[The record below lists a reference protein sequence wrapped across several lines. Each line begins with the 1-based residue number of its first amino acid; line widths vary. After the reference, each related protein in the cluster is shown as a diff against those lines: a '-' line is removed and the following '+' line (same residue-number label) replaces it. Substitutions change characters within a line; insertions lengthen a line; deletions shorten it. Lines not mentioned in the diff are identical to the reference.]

1 MSEGVPYPKLTKL
14 LTVAELQDIREEIL
28 SLSEALKSVPREYDA
43 SFQQKTNRVLD
54 ITSEVEHHTRKLR
67 NEIEE
72 AQRLFKQSVT
82 DNQDAFHKSISNQ
95 IATGQV
101 QQLGHIKRVIDEKS
115 SNGKALTFAQVL
127 TLTLATALVTG
138 ASIGGV
144 FYALAF

>member
-14 LTVAELQDIREEIL
+14 LTVTELQDIREEIL
-28 SLSEALKSVPREYDA
+28 SLSEALKSVPSEYDA
-43 SFQQKTNRVLD
+43 SFQQKINRVLD

-101 QQLGHIKRVIDEKS
+101 QQLGHIKRVIDEKL
-115 SNGKALTFAQVL
+115 SNGKALTFTQVL

>member
-14 LTVAELQDIREEIL
+14 LTVMELQDIREEIL

-82 DNQDAFHKSISNQ
+82 DNQDTFHKSISNQ
-95 IATGQV
+95 ISTGQV
-101 QQLGHIKRVIDEKS
+101 QQLGHIKRVIDEKLS
-115 SNGKALTFAQVL
+115 TKKALTFAQVL